1 MARKGLYRNMGTKR
15 AGKVDVGI
23 IQSAEANDASQP
35 DIQLI
40 EETES
45 TQSQS
50 GPSQQPNTF
59 LRRTSEVSE
68 DDSLVDPPEHNTPLR
83 PPHSY
88 ARSMRT
94 LPSSSLSSLGH
105 HSCSRN
111 GLSSFSQPVQLP
123 KRINAFQT
131 QSAQRRRQQRT
142 HRNSDL
148 LSRRNSTSSGPPSS
162 VSYLYGRSAQSMLSI
177 NKSMLITMTLGR
189 NVVGCLSLDSP
200 PMMSCLRL

>member
-1 MARKGLYRNMGTKR
+1 MAGKSCKGLYQNKGTKR
-15 AGKVDVGI
+15 AGKADVGI

-68 DDSLVDPPEHNTPLR
+68 DDSLVDPEHNTPLR
-83 PPHSY
+83 PPHY
-88 ARSMRT
+88 YTRPMRT

-105 HSCSRN
+105 HSHSRN
-111 GLSSFSQPVQLP
+111 GLSSSSQPVQLP
-123 KRINAFQT
+123 EHINAFQT
-131 QSAQRRRQQRT
+131 QSAQCRRQQRT

-148 LSRRNSTSSGPPSS
+148 
-162 VSYLYGRSAQSMLSI
+162 
-177 NKSMLITMTLGR
+177 
-189 NVVGCLSLDSP
+189 
-200 PMMSCLRL
+200 